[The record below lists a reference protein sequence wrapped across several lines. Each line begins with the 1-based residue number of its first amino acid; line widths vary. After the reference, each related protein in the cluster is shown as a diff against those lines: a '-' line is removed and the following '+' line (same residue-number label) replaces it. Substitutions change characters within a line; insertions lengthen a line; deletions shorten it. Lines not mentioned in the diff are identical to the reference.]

1 MIASSTLA
9 NFILIYQKIDAWI
22 WWVVYALA
30 GMIFYVLIGNAFS
43 FVLFTVF
50 LLVNGGAG
58 LAWIKVAKEQK

>member
-9 NFILIYQKIDAWI
+9 NFILIYQKIDAWL
-22 WWVVYALA
+22 WWTVYALA
-30 GMIFYVLIGNAFS
+30 GMMFYAFIGNAFS

-58 LAWIKVAKEQK
+58 IAWIKLKNR